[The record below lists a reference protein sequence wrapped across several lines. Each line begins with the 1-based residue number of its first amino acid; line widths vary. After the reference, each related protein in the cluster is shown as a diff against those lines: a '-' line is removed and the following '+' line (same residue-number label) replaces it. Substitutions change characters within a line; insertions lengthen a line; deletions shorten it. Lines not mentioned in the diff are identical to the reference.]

1 MYLKDIKSVFIVI
14 PLCVLSVLCV
24 LLLCE
29 RYEEIKWER
38 SGIPDV
44 VSTRNICGR
53 CHITVVANNEEIT
66 DPDSLAENVIRMYRK
81 NAFRSV
87 RFSTDIGNSPD
98 RVDAAVYRKKNDVGK
113 KEPEFCF
120 SFVP

>member
-1 MYLKDIKSVFIVI
+1 MYLKGIKSVCIVI
-14 PLCVLSVLCV
+14 LLCVLSVLCV

-29 RYEEIKWER
+29 RYKEITWER

-53 CHITVVANNEEIT
+53 CYITVVANNEEIT
-66 DPDSLAENVIRMYRK
+66 DPYSFAEDVICLYRK

-98 RVDAAVYRKKNDVGK
+98 RVDAVVYCKKNDVGK